1 MSRIVIGEILKPQGI
16 KGEVKVKMKE
26 EEFFSNL
33 SFVYLKNE
41 KTAVNRVVV
50 RGGYAYV
57 MFDGCNDRNKAE
69 LLRGFKLKVD
79 REDLPTFNEDEYL
92 IEDLIGLTVIDEQE
106 YEIGQV
112 KDILQFGA
120 TDIVVTGG
128 KFGKWQFPLIK
139 DIVVKVDLARKRLI
153 VDRKHFEEVKCEY

>member
-26 EEFFSNL
+26 EDFFSDL

-41 KTAVNRVVV
+41 RFNIKNLVI
-50 RGGYAYV
+50 RGGYAYI
-57 MFDGCNDRNKAE
+57 MFEGCEDRNKAE
-69 LLRGFKLKVD
+69 LLRGFKLKIE
-79 REDLPTFNEDEYL
+79 REDLPTFKDNEYL
-92 IEDLIGLTVIDEQE
+92 IEDLISLLVVDEE
-106 YEIGQV
+106 GYEIGEV

-128 KFGKWQFPLIK
+128 KYGKWQFPLIK
-139 DIVVKVDLARKRLI
+139 DIVVKVDLDNKRLI
-153 VDRKHFEEVKCEY
+153 VNRKHFEEVKCEY